1 MRLAEFGRL
10 TMKKEN
16 TYVEKLGKASTQGSL
31 ARKIHLLYDVAMAL
45 LCRIIRYPAHA
56 HSFPYRLVMLFDDE
70 IELARYE
77 AILQVSPQEQTV
89 PVSTQLETVKQ
100 TYPDFNVTQFV
111 PAKTADIANRFSIQ
125 NQEGSSLIVAVN
137 PYTGDVQGT
146 IDRSDSIYELMNS
159 IHGTLLIG
167 DLGDRLIEIAASL
180 GILLLVS
187 GLYLW
192 LPRDNASRAGF
203 MKIRFGNG
211 TRILMRDLHANLGGV
226 LSIVLL
232 FFLISGLSWAG
243 VWGAKMVQAWNT
255 FPTYYTWARN
265 QNRY

>member
-1 MRLAEFGRL
+1 MLRNSAKPQLKEASRAKSIYFMTWRWHFYAGLFVIPFMLMLSL
-10 TMKKEN
+10 T
-16 TYVEKLGKASTQGSL
+16 G
-31 ARKIHLLYDVAMAL
+31 
-45 LCRIIRYPAHA
+45 
-56 HSFPYRLVMLFDDE
+56 LVMLFDDE

-77 AILQVSPQEQTV
+77 KTLHVIPHEKTV
-89 PVSTQLETVKQ
+89 TVSTQLEAVKQ
-100 TYPDFNVTQFV
+100 AYPDFNVTQFV

-146 IDRSDSIYELMNS
+146 IDRGDSIYELMNS
-159 IHGTLLIG
+159 IHSTLLIG

-203 MKIRFGNG
+203 LKIRLNNG
-211 TRILMRDLHANLGGV
+211 PRILMRDLHANLGGV

-243 VWGAKMVQAWNT
+243 IWGAKMVQAWNT
-255 FPTYYTWARN
+255 FQPITHGVRN
-265 QNRY
+265 RNPH

>member
-1 MRLAEFGRL
+1 MLRNSAKPQL
-10 TMKKEN
+10 KE
-16 TYVEKLGKASTQGSL
+16 ASHAKSIYFMTWRWHYYAGLFVIPFMLILSL
-31 ARKIHLLYDVAMAL
+31 
-45 LCRIIRYPAHA
+45 
-56 HSFPYRLVMLFDDE
+56 SGLVMLFDDE

-77 AILQVSPQEQTV
+77 AILQVSPQEQPV

-100 TYPDFNVTQFV
+100 TYPDLNVTQFV
-111 PAKTADIANRFSIQ
+111 PAKTSDIANRFSIQ

-137 PYTGDVQGT
+137 PYTGAVQGT

-192 LPRDNASRAGF
+192 LPRDNACRAGF
-203 MKIRFGNG
+203 MKIRLGNG

-226 LSIVLL
+226 LSIV
-232 FFLISGLSWAG
+232 
-243 VWGAKMVQAWNT
+243 
-255 FPTYYTWARN
+255 
-265 QNRY
+265 